1 MKATFI
7 IELNRK
13 HRNSLN
19 KPELWFRD
27 VDISVI
33 PSVGWSYQYMDEDE
47 PYYGEITKIE
57 VFKNPSENK
66 EILYIGIKE
75 Y

>member
-1 MKATFI
+1 
-7 IELNRK
+7 
-13 HRNSLN
+13 
-19 KPELWFRD
+19 
-27 VDISVI
+27 
-33 PSVGWSYQYMDEDE
+33 MDEDE